1 MKLLLSLLTVGLL
14 TCAVGKGQ
22 YDILSNDSLTH
33 LIREKHQSL
42 SAEKLNAEDEL
53 LIRRVPGEA
62 VFDSL
67 VNNMV
72 AEAEASRNRQ
82 LMCMAYNTVAETYIA
97 YASLNGSAEK
107 AKLDADRCLQIA
119 NEAGLEE
126 YKAAAYMV
134 YAKYYSWQSQNQKA
148 LDYNNQALAL
158 ATALGNDSLLAVAY
172 GAIAQ
177 TWDELSNKLSR
188 FQALLNFRDFAE
200 KSHSPTLILKSS
212 SRLGDFYTEIGE
224 YEKAKDLYSFMVTK
238 GKEWGFWGRVF
249 IGIRGIAKVFV
260 LQKNDTLALAYGNK
274 ALALADS
281 LKMPLY
287 KINVYVD
294 QLNYYINSSD
304 PGKGLAYI
312 KSTPAVVD
320 FIHKLGVDYEIDK
333 VTAYVYFTNK
343 KYDSALYLMQKA
355 APNYYSKPGLNNNK
369 YSFTILWAQILRAAG
384 KHEEELKK
392 LLLAKSLVDSAA
404 NLDGQKD
411 INELL
416 YKYYDTAGNPKLALQ
431 YYKQMNGYKDSL
443 DNLSKQKDLL
453 TAEIGNA
460 NKRMERQKED
470 EEEALRVRNNLQYM
484 GITAAIAS
492 VFILLVM
499 LGVFKMSP
507 SVIKALGFFAFIFL
521 FEFIV
526 LLLDEQIHDLT
537 HGEPWK
543 VLGIKIIIIGILL
556 PVYHTLEHKVTHYLT
571 NKAYKL
577 RENLHF
583 KRKEGE

>member
-14 TCAVGKGQ
+14 ICAVGKGQ

-33 LIREKHQSL
+33 LIREKYQSF
-42 SAEKLNAEDEL
+42 SAEKLKVEDEL

-67 VNNMV
+67 VNNII
-72 AEAEASRNRQ
+72 AEAEAGRNRQ
-82 LMCMAYNTVAETYIA
+82 LMCMAYNNVAETYIA
-97 YASLNGSAEK
+97 YSSLNGSAEK
-107 AKLDADRCLQIA
+107 AKLDGDRCLQIA
-119 NEAGLEE
+119 NEAGLDE
-126 YKAAAYMV
+126 YKAAAYIL
-134 YAKYYSWQSQNQKA
+134 YAKYYSWHSQNQKA
-148 LDYNNQALAL
+148 LYYNNQALAL
-158 ATALGNDSLLAVAY
+158 ATALGKDSLLAVAY

-200 KSHSPTLILKSS
+200 KSHSRTLILRSS
-212 SRLGDFYTEIGE
+212 SRLGDFYSEIGE
-224 YEKAKDLYSFMVTK
+224 YEKAKDQFSLMVTK

-281 LKMPLY
+281 LKMPIY

-294 QLNYYINSSD
+294 QLNYYLNTSD

-312 KSTPAVVD
+312 KSTPAIRD
-320 FIHKLGVDYEIDK
+320 FIHKLGIEYEIDK
-333 VTAYVYFTNK
+333 VKAYVYYTNK
-343 KYDSALYLMQKA
+343 KYDSALYLMQKV
-355 APNYYSKPGLNNNK
+355 APNYYTKPGLNNNK
-369 YSFTILWAQILRAAG
+369 YPFTILWAQILRAAG
-384 KHEEELKK
+384 KHEEELQK
-392 LLLAKSLVDSAA
+392 LLLAKSLMDSAA

-411 INELL
+411 INERL
-416 YKYYDTAGNPKLALQ
+416 YQFYDTAGNPKLALQ
-431 YYKQMNGYKDSL
+431 YYKQMNVVKDSL
-443 DNLSKQKDLL
+443 ENLSKQKDLL

-460 NKRMERQKED
+460 NKRLDRQKEE

-492 VFILLVM
+492 VFIMLVM

-537 HGEPWK
+537 LGEPWK

-556 PVYHTLEHKVTHYLT
+556 PLHHTLEHKVTHYLT
-571 NKAYKL
+571 NKAHRL
-577 RENLHF
+577 RDSLHF